1 LGFGFLSN
9 RDKLINGIEKAIVL
23 VPVEETMDWDAVL
36 ERSKIVD
43 VMEDLA
49 SQRSELK
56 VFVSGQ
62 RESFTSSVLKF
73 DRRKALSRSR
83 KGAELIIEK
92 VGPSRGNELIQAS
105 AELVLE
111 FSLKENIYR
120 CSVRYVGISSEAPYF
135 GYMLS
140 LPEFIEIKEKR
151 REERFTYEMPDFVTV
166 EFSLDQGSGQEKVY
180 ELNVLNCSLHG
191 LGLLITESDFDLVE
205 RLRPGDKLA
214 GMTLYAESSMI
225 RVEGIVRHVTKM
237 TGGSYPGCYVL
248 GIESQEIIENC
259 QSFQS

>member
-1 LGFGFLSN
+1 LRFGFSTY
-9 RDKLINGIEKAIVL
+9 RDKVEDYAEKMTFLIPA
-23 VPVEETMDWDAVL
+23 EETMDWNAVL
-36 ERSKIVD
+36 ERSKIAD

-73 DRRKALSRSR
+73 DRRKALSRRR

-92 VGPSRGNELIQAS
+92 VFPSRGNELIQAS

-111 FSLKENIYR
+111 FSLRENRYR
-120 CSVRYVGISSEAPYF
+120 CSVRYAGISSEHPYF

-140 LPEFIEIKEKR
+140 LPEFIEIKERR
-151 REERFTYEMPDFVTV
+151 REERFTYETPDFVTV
-166 EFSLDQGSGQEKVY
+166 EFSLGQGSGQEKVY

-237 TGGSYPGCYVL
+237 TGGPHPGCYVL